1 MQHQGLVWQ
10 IRVEGVEIVE
20 MKVAVLVVPVSEV
33 ERVKNVYKVMG
44 LHDDLEDRV
53 AQFVHRRPRG
63 ARWSAVTAD
72 PDADDA
78 VRHRHPPLAQTDL
91 ATDPPQS
98 PGPAPGP
105 APEPAPDPAPILPL
119 VETAVESGDADARS
133 HTLCDDQPLTEHE
146 SPEGVDDL
154 TVEAVGLLSEALE
167 RTERAR
173 GHLYAFHQLTG
184 GADFKVGDAVD
195 ALRQAGHEEM
205 AERIATELVGRN
217 VIRDRWT
224 FQIVEDYDD
233 NYWSPFREIERE
245 ARERLT
251 AGRRHRHEAELKESR
266 RTHGHRD
273 HTAHPPADD
282 PGVPATHNVVTPS
295 GPR

>member
-1 MQHQGLVWQ
+1 VAT
-10 IRVEGVEIVE
+10 RVEGVEIVE
-20 MKVAVLVVPVSEV
+20 MKVAVLVVPVSDV
-33 ERVKNVYKVMG
+33 ERMG
-44 LHDDLEDRV
+44 RRDDLEHLV
-53 AQFVHRRPRG
+53 AQFFRRRPRG
-63 ARWSAVTAD
+63 TRWSAVTLD

-78 VRHRHPPLAQTDL
+78 LRLHGPPLAHTDL
-91 ATDPPQS
+91 ATDHPQS

-105 APEPAPDPAPILPL
+105 APGQGPWPVPASPLVGTAIESGHASVGEPA
-119 VETAVESGDADARS
+119 T
-133 HTLCDDQPLTEHE
+133 CDDQPLPEHQR
-146 SPEGVDDL
+146 PEGVDDL

-195 ALRQAGHEEM
+195 ALREAGHEEM
-205 AERIATELVGRN
+205 AQRIATELVGRN
-217 VIRDRWT
+217 VLRDRWT

-251 AGRRHRHEAELKESR
+251 AGRRHLHEAELKEAR
-266 RTHGHRD
+266 RTHGHPD
-273 HTAHPPADD
+273 HTAHPP
-282 PGVPATHNVVTPS
+282 G
-295 GPR
+295 